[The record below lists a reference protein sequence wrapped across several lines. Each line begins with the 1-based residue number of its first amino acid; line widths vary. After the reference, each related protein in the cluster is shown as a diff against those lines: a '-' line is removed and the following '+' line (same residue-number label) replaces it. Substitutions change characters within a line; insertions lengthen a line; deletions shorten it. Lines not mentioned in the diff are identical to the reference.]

1 MQDNDLGKETSY
13 SDKPFE
19 FTGKAMEF
27 FSIWI
32 VNVALTILTLG
43 IYSAWAKVRT
53 HQYFYGN
60 TKLDDATFRYLA
72 DPKQILKGR
81 IIAFAFFMAYYFAGL
96 ISPIAAGIIFVFIL
110 LLIPALIV
118 MSMSFRLRNS
128 AYRNVKF
135 DFNKNFKR
143 AYLIFSMPVVFIGA
157 YVFIASQFQPEVT
170 VDTNE
175 NAVLSI
181 MIGVLPLLILFLIPW
196 WEFMITQFK
205 VLNSK
210 YGDAALTFQ
219 ATTKDYFKM
228 YALVMLMPMLALALI
243 AVIAS
248 IIIPMIGLSGVNP
261 FDFSGLT
268 VMTIPIVLIILLFY
282 VWIFAYVQT
291 KRTNLVFNNVNLNGH
306 QLNSDLKVG
315 YMMYLYFTNTIAMA
329 LTLGLMMP
337 WAKIRTAK
345 YKASVTSLTP
355 AGNLGEFASMQLQN
369 QSAIGEE
376 IGEMFDMD
384 LGF

>member
-1 MQDNDLGKETSY
+1 MQDNDLGMETSY
-13 SDKPFE
+13 SDKQFE

-81 IIAFAFFMAYYFAGL
+81 IIALVFFMAYYFSSL
-96 ISPIAAGIIFVFIL
+96 ISPIAAGIIFVIIL
-110 LLIPALIV
+110 LLVPALIV

-143 AYLIFSMPVVFIGA
+143 AYLIFSMPVVMIGT
-157 YVFIASQFQPEVT
+157 YVFIVSQFQPEVAAGS
-170 VDTNE
+170 NE
-175 NAVLSI
+175 NPALSI
-181 MIGVLPLLILFLIPW
+181 LIGVSPLLIMFLMPW
-196 WEFMITQFK
+196 WEFLITQFK

-210 YGDAALTFQ
+210 YGDAALAFQ

-228 YALVMLMPMLALALI
+228 YALVILMPMLALVLI
-243 AVIAS
+243 AIIAS
-248 IIIPMIGLSGVNP
+248 IIIPMTGMGEINP
-261 FDFSGLT
+261 LDFSGLT
-268 VMTIPIVLIILLFY
+268 VMAVPIVLVIILFY
-282 VWIFAYVQT
+282 IWVFAFIQT
-291 KRTNLVFNNVNLNGH
+291 KRTNLVFNNINLNGH
-306 QLNSDLKVG
+306 QLNSELKVG
-315 YMMYLYFTNTIAMA
+315 YMMYLYFTNTLAMA

-355 AGNLGEFASMQLQN
+355 AGNLGEFASMQQQN

>member
-1 MQDNDLGKETSY
+1 MQDNELGMETSY
-13 SDKPFE
+13 SDKQFE

-81 IIAFAFFMAYYFAGL
+81 IIALAFFMAYYFAGL
-96 ISPIAAGIIFVFIL
+96 ISPIAAGIIFLIIL
-110 LLIPALIV
+110 FLVPALIV

-143 AYLIFSMPVVFIGA
+143 SYLIFSMPVVMIGV
-157 YVFIASQFQPEVT
+157 YVFIVIQFQPDVAAGS
-170 VDTNE
+170 NE
-175 NAVLSI
+175 NPALSI
-181 MIGVLPLLILFLIPW
+181 LIGVSPLLIMFLMPW
-196 WEFMITQFK
+196 WEFLITQFK

-210 YGDAALTFQ
+210 YGDATLAFQ

-228 YALVMLMPMLALALI
+228 YALVILMPMLALILI
-243 AVIAS
+243 AIIAS
-248 IIIPMIGLSGVNP
+248 IIIPMTGMAEINP
-261 FDFSGLT
+261 MDFSGLT
-268 VMTIPIVLIILLFY
+268 VMTIPIVLVILLFY
-282 VWIFAYVQT
+282 IWVFAFIQT
-291 KRTNLVFNNVNLNGH
+291 KRTNLVFNNINLNGH
-306 QLNSDLKVG
+306 QLNSKLQVG
-315 YMMYLYFTNTIAMA
+315 YMMYLYFTNTLAMA

-345 YKASVTSLTP
+345 YKASVTSLTT
-355 AGNLGEFASMQLQN
+355 AGNLGEFASMQQQN